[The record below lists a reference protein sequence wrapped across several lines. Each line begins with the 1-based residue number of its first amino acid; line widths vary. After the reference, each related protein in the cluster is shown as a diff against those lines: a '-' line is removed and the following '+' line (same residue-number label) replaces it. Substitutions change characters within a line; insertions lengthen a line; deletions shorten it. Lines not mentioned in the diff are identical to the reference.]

1 MNDLI
6 DTIPQPL
13 KAETLRALHQVY
25 SQFTT
30 PENLA
35 LQDEFHFYDE
45 LIRDEVEDYINRRG
59 GMVAEVDVILEE
71 ERAKKRIG
79 DEFPKAKALLDKFRD
94 MALLK
99 RRGEYDVKQ
108 AFLARSGTVAQ
119 FDALRDVL
127 GANPRPW
134 WMPKPA

>member
-1 MNDLI
+1 MSDLI

-13 KAETLRALHQVY
+13 KAETVRALHQVY

-30 PENLA
+30 PEALA
-35 LQDEFHFYDE
+35 LQDEFHFYEE

-59 GMVAEVDVILEE
+59 GVVTEIDVILEE

-79 DEFPKAKALLDKFRD
+79 DEFPAAKALLEKFRD
-94 MALLK
+94 MTLLK

-108 AFLARSGTVAQ
+108 AFMAQSGTAAQ
-119 FDALRDVL
+119 FDALRDAL

-134 WMPKPA
+134 WAPKPA

>member
-1 MNDLI
+1 MSDLI

-13 KAETLRALHQVY
+13 KAETISALHKVY

-30 PENLA
+30 PEALA
-35 LQDEFHFYDE
+35 LQEAFHFYDE
-45 LIRDEVEDYINRRG
+45 LIREEVEDYINRRDG
-59 GMVAEVDVILEE
+59 RVSEIDVIMEE

-79 DEFPKAKALLDKFRD
+79 DEFPMAKALLEKFRD

-108 AFLARSGTVAQ
+108 TFLTKSGTAAQ
-119 FDALRDVL
+119 FEALRDAQ
-127 GANPRPW
+127 GANPRTW
-134 WMPKPA
+134 WSTKPA

>member
-1 MNDLI
+1 MSDLI

-13 KAETLRALHQVY
+13 KAETVSALHKVY

-30 PENLA
+30 PEILA
-35 LQDEFHFYDE
+35 LHERFYLYEE
-45 LIRDEVEDYINRRG
+45 LIRDEVEDYIDRRDG
-59 GMVAEVDVILEE
+59 VVSEIDVILEE
-71 ERAKKRIG
+71 ERARKRIG
-79 DEFPKAKALLDKFRD
+79 DEFPEAKALLETFRD

-108 AFLARSGTVAQ
+108 AFMAQSGTAAQ
-119 FDALRDVL
+119 FEALRDAL

-134 WMPKPA
+134 WMPEPV